1 MPSNNKYFHCL
12 DIQTIRAVSYTAC
25 LSYSHSDL
33 AEQWAAID
41 IDLIVASCKT
51 LTSLVYLRV
60 GRYVIL
66 RVDKK
71 VIHFKMTD
79 VVIDIILCI

>member
-60 GRYVIL
+60 GRY
-66 RVDKK
+66 
-71 VIHFKMTD
+71 
-79 VVIDIILCI
+79 IILYVHQCRFARYVWIKKLFILK